1 LVVFYRA
8 GQFFRAVFA
17 RIRPNERILVCQH
30 LTPAQAALFW
40 QMARADQRHG
50 LDVLYTLQRAGH
62 DDPVL
67 LQAALLH
74 DVGKAAVRLT
84 LWHRVGA
91 VLIGRFAPRW
101 LDRLARDRRGWTAAF
116 AVHIRH
122 PEIGARRA
130 AEAGCSAEVV
140 DLIRRHQDPNPGDR
154 RLAALQ
160 SADRQN

>member
-1 LVVFYRA
+1 LYRV
-8 GQFFRAVFA
+8 GQFFRAAFA
-17 RIRPNERILVCQH
+17 RIEPHERACIRQY
-30 LTPAQAALFW
+30 LTPAQAALFE

-50 LDVLYTLQRAGH
+50 LDVLYALQRAGY
-62 DDPVL
+62 DDRAL

-84 LWHRVGA
+84 LWHRVA
-91 VLIGRFAPRW
+91 VVLIGRFAPHW
-101 LDRLARDRRGWTAAF
+101 LDRLARDQRWWAAAF
-116 AVHIRH
+116 AAQVRH
-122 PEIGARRA
+122 PEVGAQRA

-140 DLIRRHQDPNPGDR
+140 DLIRRHQDPDSGDS